1 MKKEDRDK
9 FGNFV
14 HEERKKEEE
23 VLNICQDIMKN
34 SGNELAVSM
43 RYFYGALSALRVI
56 PSGETSSM
64 GTDGKFLYVNPGW
77 LIPVFMEHKVRI
89 NRLYL
94 HELFHCLFCHLWSRK
109 EREQEIWNL
118 ACDITV
124 EHVLDEMY
132 EKAVYLRPDSFR
144 REKYIQWKEK
154 YQVLTA
160 EILYKLLLEETE
172 DDRQKLVQEFR
183 KDDHQFWYS
192 PRNKGGM
199 ASRQKQWEEMRRKM
213 QTEMEMFAKEAA
225 GQSPGL
231 IEHLQAENRKRY
243 DYREFLRKFSVLKEE
258 MQVDMDSFD
267 PIYYHFGMETYGNMP
282 LIEPLETKEMKKI
295 EDFVIV
301 VDTSMS
307 CNGSLIR
314 RFLEETYSVLAESE
328 SFFRKIQVH
337 IIQCDDRIQEDV
349 VIHDQKEMEAYL
361 QDFAVKGFGGTD
373 FRPAFA
379 YVSQLLKQGA
389 FQRLRGL
396 LYFTDGYG
404 TFPGKMPPYET
415 AFIFMKD
422 DYRDVDVPPW
432 AIKLILDTE
441 TLEKERNQEHYEY

>member
-1 MKKEDRDK
+1 MKKEKDK

-14 HEERKKEEE
+14 HEQRKKEEE
-23 VLNICQDIMKN
+23 ILNICQDIMKN
-34 SGNELAVSM
+34 SRNELAVSM
-43 RYFYGALSALRVI
+43 HFLYGALSALKIV
-56 PSGETSSM
+56 PSGRTGNM
-64 GTDGKFLYVNPGW
+64 GTDGKLLYVNPQW
-77 LIPVFMEHKVRI
+77 LINQFMEYKVPI
-89 NRLYL
+89 NRMYL
-94 HELFHCLFCHLWSRK
+94 HELFHCLFCHLWYRK
-109 EREQEIWNL
+109 ERDIPIWDL
-118 ACDITV
+118 AADIAV
-124 EHVLDEMY
+124 EHVLDELY
-132 EKAVYLRPDSFR
+132 EKVVYIRPCSFR
-144 REKYIQWKEK
+144 REKYIQWKDQFSVFTSEALYRILEK
-154 YQVLTA
+154 
-160 EILYKLLLEETE
+160 ESEETLK
-172 DDRQKLVQEFR
+172 KLEQEFR
-183 KDDHQFWYS
+183 KDDHHFWYS
-192 PRNKGGM
+192 SENKKGLL
-199 ASRQKQWEEMRRKM
+199 SRQKQWEEMRRKM
-213 QTEMEMFAKEAA
+213 QTEMELFSKEAA
-225 GQSPGL
+225 GDSQGL
-231 IEHLQAENRKRY
+231 MEHLQAENRKRY
-243 DYREFLRKFSVLKEE
+243 NYREFLRKFSVLKEE

-267 PIYYHFGMETYGNMP
+267 PVYYNFGMETYGNMP

-349 VIHDQKEMEAYL
+349 VIHNQKDMEIYL
-361 QDFAVKGFGGTD
+361 SDLTVKGFGGTD
-373 FRPAFA
+373 FRPAFT
-379 YVSQLLKQGA
+379 YVDHLLKMGA
-389 FQRLRGL
+389 FTRLRGL

-441 TLEKERNQEHYEY
+441 TLERERKLGDYEY